1 MSSCFIQIHHRCS
14 QYKAVAC
21 LLVSNENCEAK
32 LDNPLQASN
41 LLTETTNP
49 QQNTKDKTQPY
60 GVQKQS
66 CKIKICEVHTQKKIA
81 KHRNSLLVQASD
93 VWLQLQKLI
102 FGLLQQVQHYPF
114 YLQFQHDP
122 VHLPKI
128 HKYILFTANNNM
140 FFNLQKF
147 LPANRLNIS
156 EN

>member
-49 QQNTKDKTQPY
+49 QQNTKDKTQPH

-102 FGLLQQVQHYPF
+102 FGLLQQVQHYPL
-114 YLQFQHDP
+114 YLQFQHDQYTC
-122 VHLPKI
+122 LK
-128 HKYILFTANNNM
+128 FTNTYYLLLIIIICFSICRNSFQTIA
-140 FFNLQKF
+140 
-147 LPANRLNIS
+147 
-156 EN
+156 